1 MKILF
6 FGQLVEVV
14 GAKEL
19 SIEGSTDIYA
29 LTSSLHQQFP
39 LLAQAKYVIAVDQ
52 EIISDNRNLQ
62 EHNIVAFMPP
72 FSGG

>member
-19 SIEGSTDIYA
+19 SIEGGTDIHA
-29 LTSSLHQQFP
+29 LTSSLNQLFP
-39 LLAQAKYVIAVDQ
+39 LLAKAKYVIAVDQ

-62 EHNIVAFMPP
+62 EHNIVAFMPH

>member
-19 SIEGSTDIYA
+19 IIEGIKDIDA

-39 LLAQAKYVIAVDQ
+39 LLAQSKYLIVVDQ
-52 EIISDNRNLQ
+52 EVISDSRDLQ
-62 EHNIVAFMPP
+62 EHNIVALLPP

>member
-19 SIEGSTDIYA
+19 IIEGITDIHT
-29 LTSSLHQQFP
+29 LISSLHQRFP

-52 EIISDNRNLQ
+52 EVISNNRNLQ
-62 EHNIVAFMPP
+62 EHNIIALMPP

>member
-6 FGQLVEVV
+6 FGQLVDVV

-19 SIEGSTDIYA
+19 IIEGGTDIYT

-39 LLAQAKYVIAVDQ
+39 LLAQSKYVVAVDQ
-52 EIISDNRNLQ
+52 EVVSGNQSLQ
-62 EHNIVAFMPP
+62 ENNIVALMPP

>member
-19 SIEGSTDIYA
+19 IIKGITDIHT
-29 LTSSLHQQFP
+29 LISSLHQQFP
-39 LLAQAKYVIAVDQ
+39 LLAQSKYVVAVDQ
-52 EIISDNRNLQ
+52 EVVSGNQSLQ
-62 EHNIVAFMPP
+62 ENNIVALMPP

>member
-14 GAKEL
+14 GTKEL
-19 SIEGSTDIYA
+19 IIEGITDIHA

-39 LLAQAKYVIAVDQ
+39 LLAQSKYVVAVDQ
-52 EIISDNRNLQ
+52 EIVSGNQHLHEN
-62 EHNIVAFMPP
+62 NIVALMPP

>member
-19 SIEGSTDIYA
+19 IIEGATDIHA
-29 LTSSLHQQFP
+29 LTSALHQQFP
-39 LLAQAKYVIAVDQ
+39 LLAQSKYVIAVDQ
-52 EIISDNRNLQ
+52 ELVSDNKNLQ
-62 EHNIVAFMPP
+62 AHNIIAFMPP

>member
-19 SIEGSTDIYA
+19 SIEGGTDIHA
-29 LTSSLHQQFP
+29 LTSSLHQLFP
-39 LLAQAKYVIAVDQ
+39 LLDQAKYVIAVDQ

>member
-6 FGQLVEVV
+6 FGQLIEIV

-19 SIEGSTDIYA
+19 MIEGASDVYT

-39 LLAQAKYVIAVDQ
+39 LLAQSKYVIAVDQ
-52 EIISDNRNLQ
+52 EVIADNRHLQ
-62 EHNIVAFMPP
+62 EHNIVALMPP

>member
-19 SIEGSTDIYA
+19 IIEEVTDIYT

-39 LLAQAKYVIAVDQ
+39 LLTQSKYVIAVDQ
-52 EIISDNRNLQ
+52 EMVSGNQNLQ
-62 EHNIVAFMPP
+62 ENNIVALMPP